1 MAEERAR
8 LARELHDSVGHA
20 LNVVVL
26 HAGAA
31 QRILET
37 KPELAREALGSIETA
52 GRHALGDIERMLGI
66 LRVPDEGAGL
76 DAAPGLGQV
85 EALCASVREA
95 GLPVHLVVEG
105 TPQALPSSVD
115 LSAYRIVQEA
125 LTNTLKHAGKA
136 QAWVTIRY
144 MDEALEIEVLDDG
157 RGGSVAGFGRGGHG
171 LAGMRERID
180 IFGGELLAGPREEGG
195 FAIRRTPAAAQGGDM
210 SITVVVVDD
219 EQLVRSGLRLI
230 LEAEPGIEVV
240 GEAGDGRQA
249 VELTRRLDP
258 QVVLMDVQMPVM
270 NGIEATREIAA
281 LGREDS
287 SRVLILTTFDLD
299 EYVYEGFKAGASGF
313 LLKRTPAEDLV
324 AGIGVVASGEGMVA
338 PSVTMRLIEHFRG
351 RGERAGSPPGRRGPG
366 RPHRARA
373 RSPRPGRAR
382 HDESRHRSAPLPV
395 GGDGQDAREA
405 HLLEARRC
413 TIALRR

>member
-1 MAEERAR
+1 
-8 LARELHDSVGHA
+8 
-20 LNVVVL
+20 
-26 HAGAA
+26 
-31 QRILET
+31 
-37 KPELAREALGSIETA
+37 
-52 GRHALGDIERMLGI
+52 
-66 LRVPDEGAGL
+66 
-76 DAAPGLGQV
+76 
-85 EALCASVREA
+85 
-95 GLPVHLVVEG
+95 
-105 TPQALPSSVD
+105 
-115 LSAYRIVQEA
+115 
-125 LTNTLKHAGKA
+125 
-136 QAWVTIRY
+136 
-144 MDEALEIEVLDDG
+144 
-157 RGGSVAGFGRGGHG
+157 
-171 LAGMRERID
+171 
-180 IFGGELLAGPREEGG
+180 
-195 FAIRRTPAAAQGGDM
+195 M

-351 RGERAGSPPGRRGPG
+351 QAERAGIGLDATALDDLTERELEVLGLR
-366 RPHRARA
+366 
-373 RSPRPGRAR
+373 RAR
-382 HDESRHRSAPLPV
+382 HDESRHRVAPLPV

-405 HLLEARRC
+405 HLLEARAARSR
-413 TIALRR
+413 AGGHPRLRGGPGASR